1 MKTKKFTT
9 SQLTILGLMAGILFL
24 MAYTP
29 LGYLNIGPLAVTFN
43 VIPVAVCAIVLGPTG
58 GAIAGAVFGLTSF
71 MQAIGI
77 GGVSALGSA
86 LFQINPFMT
95 AVQCFGPR
103 ILDGICIGFI
113 YRAVHKKAN
122 TYVSCAVTGFFSAFL
137 NTLFFMTALIVMFGN
152 TELIRNLMGGHNI
165 IVGCC
170 LMVGVNAISE
180 MVSSTIITAAVGTAL
195 SKAHLIPAVQIV
207 KTDTAKIKIL
217 QTGMRNMILA
227 IDIGNTN
234 IVVGCIDKEKIY
246 FTERI
251 STIRTKTELEYAIDI
266 KTILDIHHI
275 NRADI
280 EGAII
285 SSVVPQITSAARL
298 AVQKILKK
306 DAMILGPGVK
316 TGLNIMLD
324 NPGEM
329 GADRVADAVAALAQY
344 PVPLVI
350 IDMGTATT
358 ISVVDDKKHYIGG
371 MIMPGV
377 QISLDALTTRAS
389 QLSGI
394 SIEEP
399 KKIIGKNTVDCM
411 KSGVLYGNAAAVD
424 GIIDRIEEELGQKVT
439 VIATGGMSRK
449 IIPHCKRKMILDGD
463 LLLKGLQIVY
473 EKNKA

>member
-165 IVGCC
+165 IVGFFYNHHCSC
-170 LMVGVNAISE
+170 RNRAFQ
-180 MVSSTIITAAVGTAL
+180 STPDSG
-195 SKAHLIPAVQIV
+195 SPDCKNRYCS
-207 KTDTAKIKIL
+207 IKIL

-411 KSGVLYGNAAAVD
+411 KSGILYGNAAAVD

>member
-1 MKTKKFTT
+1 
-9 SQLTILGLMAGILFL
+9 
-24 MAYTP
+24 
-29 LGYLNIGPLAVTFN
+29 
-43 VIPVAVCAIVLGPTG
+43 
-58 GAIAGAVFGLTSF
+58 
-71 MQAIGI
+71 
-77 GGVSALGSA
+77 
-86 LFQINPFMT
+86 
-95 AVQCFGPR
+95 
-103 ILDGICIGFI
+103 
-113 YRAVHKKAN
+113 
-122 TYVSCAVTGFFSAFL
+122 
-137 NTLFFMTALIVMFGN
+137 
-152 TELIRNLMGGHNI
+152 
-165 IVGCC
+165 
-170 LMVGVNAISE
+170 
-180 MVSSTIITAAVGTAL
+180 
-195 SKAHLIPAVQIV
+195 
-207 KTDTAKIKIL
+207 
-217 QTGMRNMILA
+217 MILA

-246 FTERI
+246 LTERI

-285 SSVVPQITSAARL
+285 SSVVPQITFAARL

-306 DAMILGPGVK
+306 DAMIVGPGVK
-316 TGLNIMLD
+316 TGLNILLD

-350 IDMGTATT
+350 VDMGTATT

-371 MIMPGV
+371 MILPGV
-377 QISLDALTTRAS
+377 QISLDALTSRAS

-411 KSGVLYGNAAAVD
+411 KSGILYGNAAAVD